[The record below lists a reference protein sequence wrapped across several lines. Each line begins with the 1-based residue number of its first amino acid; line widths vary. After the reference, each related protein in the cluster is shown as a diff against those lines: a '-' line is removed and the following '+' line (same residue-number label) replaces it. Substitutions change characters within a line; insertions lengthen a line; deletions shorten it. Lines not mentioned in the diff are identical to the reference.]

1 MEMTQVV
8 EKEIDDYDWY
18 LQLCGRDLYEK
29 KMKQYYKEDL
39 EIERKKGEKIGFEK
53 GQQSGFEKGQ
63 QSGFEKG
70 QQSGFEKGNEQ
81 AKESF
86 ALKMLESNYRLE
98 EISRITG
105 LGMDRI
111 IQIAK
116 DNNLGNS

>member
-8 EKEIDDYDWY
+8 EKEIDEYDWY

-39 EIERKKGEKIGFEK
+39 EKEREKGEKIGFAK
-53 GQQSGFEKGQ
+53 GQQSGFAKGE

-70 QQSGFEKGNEQ
+70 EQSGLEKGIEQ
-81 AKESF
+81 TKENF
-86 ALKMLESNYRLE
+86 ARNMLKYNYRLE
-98 EISRITG
+98 EISRMADLSIE
-105 LGMDRI
+105 RVS
-111 IQIAK
+111 QIAR

>member
-70 QQSGFEKGNEQ
+70 NEQ

>member
-39 EIERKKGEKIGFEK
+39 EKEREKGEKIGFAK
-53 GQQSGFEKGQ
+53 GQQSGFEKGE

-70 QQSGFEKGNEQ
+70 IEQ
-81 AKESF
+81 TKENF
-86 ALKMLESNYRLE
+86 ARNMLKYNYRLE
-98 EISRITG
+98 EISRMTD
-105 LGMDRI
+105 LSMERVL
-111 IQIAK
+111 QIAR